1 MSYLPAPYESPK
13 QDDLSA
19 TLSAILTSTV
29 GLLTS
34 WNLGRYVYPLIRQYI
49 DGLRGEL
56 DPSQQAA
63 LTATLKVFGVPTVG
77 WTVAAVLMIIGS
89 VLLLF
94 RRGRG
99 WLVLGALVSIGT
111 TGWAQF
117 GVGMGG
123 PDATYPV
130 DQWPLYWGG
139 VAVLV
144 LVLLPATGR
153 WVGRQA
159 RVRKPSAVIG
169 TTETGAVLWP
179 GT

>member
-1 MSYLPAPYESPK
+1 VTARFCQQPNINSKLGALASV
-13 QDDLSA
+13 
-19 TLSAILTSTV
+19 IL
-29 GLLTS
+29 
-34 WNLGRYVYPLIRQYI
+34 
-49 DGLRGEL
+49 
-56 DPSQQAA
+56 A
-63 LTATLKVFGVPTVG
+63 PTVG

-99 WLVLGALVSIGT
+99 WLVLGTLVSIGT

-159 RVRKPSAVIG
+159 RARKPSAVIG